1 MTPELREAIPTGIA
15 ALEEECAFV
24 ERLLRLNWKPDKRAM
39 FERKVKHFKT
49 LIEALK
55 QSL

>member
-1 MTPELREAIPTGIA
+1 MTPELREAIPTGIT

-24 ERLLRLNWKPDKRAM
+24 ERLLRLDWKPDKRAM
-39 FERKVKHFKT
+39 FERKVKHLKT
-49 LIEALK
+49 LVEALK